1 MDRYTTKTIADKLDA
16 FVQKNGLN
24 HLKVFLD
31 LLDYIIAGFDPEKR
45 ILEGWGYDTEQTR
58 GFQSMTHAY
67 FVLMAQRMESCEW
80 YDAWGDL
87 FMDLVGNFAGYRGQF
102 FTPGALTDAMS
113 ELVAPERARQ
123 AKCGAFGIRTVVNDP
138 ACGSSRTLLSI
149 NASLLKEGKDK
160 PYLIGEDLDHL
171 CVKMSA
177 INMCV
182 HGCFGEVVCHDS
194 LEKPGSVR
202 FGYVINEGLYPFPGF
217 PTIRKFADPARFISC
232 RQWLPKV

>member
-1 MDRYTTKTIADKLDA
+1 MGKTSTKSIADELNA

-24 HLKVFLD
+24 HLKVFSD
-31 LLDYIIAGFDPEKR
+31 LLDYIIGGFDPEKKP
-45 ILEGWGYDTEQTR
+45 IDGWGYDTVQTSS
-58 GFQSMTHAY
+58 FASMAHAY
-67 FVLMAQRMESCEW
+67 FILMRDRLESCEW

-102 FTPGALTDAMS
+102 FTPESLTDTMAA
-113 ELVAPERARQ
+113 LVSPERVRQ
-123 AKCGAFGIRTVVNDP
+123 AKCGAFGVRTVINDP

-149 NASLLKEGKDK
+149 HASLVRQGKDK

-194 LEKPGSVR
+194 LEEPGSVR
-202 FGYVINEGLYPFPGF
+202 FGYIVNEGMYPFPGV
-217 PTIRKFADPARFISC
+217 PTIRRFDDPAIFISC
-232 RQWLPKV
+232 RQWLPKA